1 MVFNLSFPRN
11 TILTCFLFFFLILDL
26 YFLIPAVT
34 AQVFIHTAQI
44 IIPTETLAYEAN
56 AEMEAQPLTLKIK

>member
-1 MVFNLSFPRN
+1 M
-11 TILTCFLFFFLILDL
+11 
-26 YFLIPAVT
+26 T

-44 IIPTETLAYEAN
+44 VIPTETLAYEAN